1 MFAVLKKVDGVWTII
16 LKRTD
21 GTFEDFRFVS
31 EVAAKHWA
39 NIVGITGLEVVRD
52 ETD

>member
-31 EVAAKHWA
+31 EGSAKHWA
-39 NIVGITGLEVVRD
+39 SIVGITGLEVVRD